1 MVTAKEVY
9 ASVCAVDRPRGGD
22 GRGGIRQCVCV
33 LLTGLV
39 VVTAEEVYAS
49 VCDCLCAVDRPGGG
63 DGRGG
68 RPVD

>member
-1 MVTAKEVY
+1 MVTAEEVY
-9 ASVCAVDRPRGGD
+9 ASVCAVDRPGGGD

-49 VCDCLCAVDRPGGG
+49 VCAVDRPGGG

-68 RPVD
+68 IRQCVCC

>member
-1 MVTAKEVY
+1 M
-9 ASVCAVDRPRGGD
+9 
-22 GRGGIRQCVCV
+22 CV

-49 VCDCLCAVDRPGGG
+49 VCDCMCVLLTGLVVVTAEEVYASVCAVDRPGGG

-68 RPVD
+68 IRQCVCC

>member
-1 MVTAKEVY
+1 M
-9 ASVCAVDRPRGGD
+9 
-22 GRGGIRQCVCV
+22 CV

-49 VCDCLCAVDRPGGG
+49 VCVCAVDRPGGG

-68 RPVD
+68 IRQCVCC